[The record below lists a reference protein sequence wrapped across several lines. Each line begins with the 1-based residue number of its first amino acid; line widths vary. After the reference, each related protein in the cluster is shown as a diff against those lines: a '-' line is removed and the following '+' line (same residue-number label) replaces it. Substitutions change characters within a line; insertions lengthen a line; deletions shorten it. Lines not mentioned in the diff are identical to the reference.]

1 MSRLLAERNRLEASL
16 RDELAGQVQLLELL
30 RRQEAAVVARTAD
43 DLVEVTASIES
54 ELSSAAARRLRREP
68 ILRKVA
74 ELMQLAPSSLTL
86 RSIAERLGPEGVK
99 LQALREELREATAR
113 VVRQN
118 RRVAAVVG
126 LHRRLN
132 QEVLELVL
140 AEEDSNPFERTGAL
154 VDAEV

>member
-1 MSRLLAERNRLEASL
+1 MSRLIAERNRLEANL
-16 RDELAGQVQLLELL
+16 REELAAQVELLELL
-30 RRQEAAVVARTAD
+30 RRQEAAVVARTPD
-43 DLVEVTASIES
+43 ELVEVTSRIES
-54 ELSSAAARRLRREP
+54 ALSAAAARRLRREP

-74 ELMQLAPSSLTL
+74 ELVQAAPSALTL
-86 RSIAERLGPEGVK
+86 RSIAERLGDEGVR
-99 LQALREELREATAR
+99 LRGLREELREATSR

>member
-1 MSRLLAERNRLEASL
+1 MSRLIAERNRLEANL
-16 RDELAGQVQLLELL
+16 REELAAQVELLELL
-30 RRQEAAVVARTAD
+30 RRQEAAVVARTPD
-43 DLVEVTASIES
+43 DLVEVTSHIES
-54 ELSSAAARRLRREP
+54 ELSAAAARRLRREP

-74 ELMQLAPSSLTL
+74 ELVQAAPSALTL
-86 RSIAERLGPEGVK
+86 RSIAERLGDEGVR
-99 LQALREELREATAR
+99 LRGLREELREATSR

-118 RRVAAVVG
+118 RRVAAVLG

>member
-1 MSRLLAERNRLEASL
+1 MSRLLAERNRLEANL
-16 RDELAGQVQLLELL
+16 REELASQVELLELL

-43 DLVEVTASIES
+43 DLVEVTSCIES
-54 ELSSAAARRLRREP
+54 TLSAAAARRLRREP
-68 ILRKVA
+68 ILRTVA
-74 ELMQLAPSSLTL
+74 ELMQVAPSSLTL
-86 RSIAERLGPEGVK
+86 RSIAERLGEEGSR
-99 LQALREELREATAR
+99 LRSLREELREATSR

-140 AEEDSNPFERTGAL
+140 AEDDSNPFERTGAL

>member
-1 MSRLLAERNRLEASL
+1 MSRLLAERNRLEANL
-16 RDELAGQVQLLELL
+16 RDELTGQGELLELL
-30 RRQEAAVVARTAD
+30 RRQEKAVVARTAVE
-43 DLVEVTASIES
+43 LLEVTGLIES
-54 ELSSAAARRLRREP
+54 ELSAAAARRLRREP
-68 ILRKVA
+68 ILRRVA

-86 RSIAERLGPEGVK
+86 RSIVERLGDEGQR
-99 LQALREELREATAR
+99 LRALREELREAASR

>member
-1 MSRLLAERNRLEASL
+1 MSSLLAERNRLEANL
-16 RDELAGQVQLLELL
+16 RDELASQVELLELL
-30 RRQEAAVVARTAD
+30 RRQEAAVVARTPD
-43 DLVEVTASIES
+43 GLVEVTGRIES
-54 ELSSAAARRLRREP
+54 LLSAAAARRLRREP

-74 ELMQLAPSSLTL
+74 ELMQVAPSSLTL
-86 RSIAERLGPEGVK
+86 RSIAERLGEEGAR
-99 LQALREELREATAR
+99 LRSLREELRETTSR
-113 VVRQN
+113 IVRQN

-126 LHRRLN
+126 LHRRIN